1 MSPHSGRT
9 AGTFGNKQKIMIVKI
24 KDMVPEIG
32 KGTFI
37 AETSAVIGDVR
48 IGEDSSIWYSAVLR
62 GDVNHIDIGSR
73 VSIQDGAVVHTTTG
87 EGLEAVIGDDVVVG
101 HNATIHS
108 ARIDSH
114 CLIGMG
120 ATILDKA
127 HVGQGS
133 IVAAGALV
141 LSRTEIG
148 PNELWGGVPAKFIKS
163 ITPEAV
169 ARTID
174 QGVAEYVEWAHI
186 FNEERENIN

>member
-1 MSPHSGRT
+1 
-9 AGTFGNKQKIMIVKI
+9 MIVKI
-24 KDMVPEIG
+24 KDMVPQIG
-32 KGTFI
+32 TGTFV
-37 AETSAVIGDVR
+37 AETAAVIGDVR
-48 IGEDSSIWYSAVLR
+48 IGDDSSIWYSAVLR

-114 CLIGMG
+114 SLIGMG
-120 ATILDKA
+120 STILDKA
-127 HVGQGS
+127 HVGEGS

-141 LSRTEIG
+141 LSKTEIG
-148 PNELWGGVPAKFIKS
+148 PNELWGGVPARFIKK

-186 FNEERENIN
+186 FSNQRENI